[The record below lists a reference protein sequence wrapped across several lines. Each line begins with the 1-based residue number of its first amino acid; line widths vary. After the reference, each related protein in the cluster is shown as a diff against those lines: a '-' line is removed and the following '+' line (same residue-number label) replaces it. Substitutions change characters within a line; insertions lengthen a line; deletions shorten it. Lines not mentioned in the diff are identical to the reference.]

1 MTLEQRAEKWRGEV
15 MHWDCECSDDHLA
28 AFARTEL
35 LKAAEIAEHFANDK
49 LTPEEWPEYG
59 LYERAKRFDN
69 GAVGA
74 TGDNIAAA
82 IRRLAE

>member
-1 MTLEQRAEKWRGEV
+1 MLDLPDTCRHLIAEEF
-15 MHWDCECSDDHLA
+15 DFA
-28 AFARTEL
+28 ARSEL
-35 LKAAEIAEHFANDK
+35 LKAEEIAEHFANDK

>member
-35 LKAAEIAEHFANDK
+35 LKAAEIAD
-49 LTPEEWPEYG
+49 TYG
-59 LYERAKRFDN
+59 SEVAKRVI
-69 GAVGA
+69 GKP
-74 TGDNIAAA
+74 IADE